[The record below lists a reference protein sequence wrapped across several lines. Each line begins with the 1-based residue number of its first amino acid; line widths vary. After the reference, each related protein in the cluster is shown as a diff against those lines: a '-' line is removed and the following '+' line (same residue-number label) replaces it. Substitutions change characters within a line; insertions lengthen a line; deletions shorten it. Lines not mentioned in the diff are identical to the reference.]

1 MDSFVIYTFD
11 RIAAGV
17 CQTLVPLSLVTIY
30 FTRIELLQGE
40 ECVFYLDHKVPC
52 KLQESCNQAEVE
64 SIWISTRPHS
74 LPRKITSIVLGVICH
89 SSGNR
94 EPENVILRQ
103 HIQRNLDMLLSD
115 EPNALVIITGDFNH
129 HTTGFKSK
137 DISQANHLK
146 QLVTFKTRDSGT
158 LDWFFTNRPK
168 LFSVSQLPKVASSD
182 HYTILARPMLSSR
195 HKPVIKIESRDM
207 RDTAWRALVRWMTE
221 KTGTRFLML
230 SLVKTSS
237 GCW

>member
-11 RIAAGV
+11 CIAAGV

-40 ECVFYLDHKVPC
+40 ECVFYLDHKVPR
-52 KLQESCNQAEVE
+52 KLQESCNQGEVE

-89 SSGNR
+89 SSGNY

-103 HIQRNLDMLLSD
+103 HIQRNLDTLLSD

-129 HTTGFKSK
+129 LTTGFKSK
-137 DISQANHLK
+137 DISQTNHLK

-168 LFSVSQLPKVASSD
+168 LFSVSQLPKVASSN

-207 RDTAWRALVRWMTE
+207 RDTAWRSLGRWMTV
-221 KTGTRFLML
+221 KTGTRFVML